1 MFGTLAQ
8 FKGAASVEKQW
19 TSKCSIRFQ
28 VRLPSS
34 KGFSNFY
41 LWSKLEKNW
50 TVPIFK
56 VYFHRVGTS
65 TFTSTYLINPNQ
77 VDAFDVKPGALS
89 IMTAG
94 SVQILESKF
103 STGKCLQCCE
113 DPFRTGKS
121 TFSKCKNGQC
131 IKSSLFCDGYENC
144 EDGSDEGG
152 YDIDIAT

>member
-1 MFGTLAQ
+1 MHRINLKTPLSATVFENGCLELWHNSRGQLALRNNGLQ
-8 FKGAASVEKQW
+8 SARSDFKSG
-19 TSKCSIRFQ
+19 
-28 VRLPSS
+28 
-34 KGFSNFY
+34 Y
-41 LWSKLEKNW
+41 
-50 TVPIFK
+50 
-56 VYFHRVGTS
+56 H
-65 TFTSTYLINPNQ
+65 Q

-131 IKSSLFCDGYENC
+131 IKSELFCNGYKNC

-152 YDIDIAT
+152 YEFFKNVYRYRVVKSERPWFKVSGPPEI

>member
-1 MFGTLAQ
+1 M
-8 FKGAASVEKQW
+8 
-19 TSKCSIRFQ
+19 
-28 VRLPSS
+28 
-34 KGFSNFY
+34 
-41 LWSKLEKNW
+41 
-50 TVPIFK
+50 
-56 VYFHRVGTS
+56 
-65 TFTSTYLINPNQ
+65 INPYQ

-131 IKSSLFCDGYENC
+131 IKSDLFCDGYKNC

-152 YDIDIAT
+152 YDIGKGGSLLVD

>member
-1 MFGTLAQ
+1 MLDPILSQAIT
-8 FKGAASVEKQW
+8 KSR
-19 TSKCSIRFQ
+19 I
-28 VRLPSS
+28 
-34 KGFSNFY
+34 SNV
-41 LWSKLEKNW
+41 SRR
-50 TVPIFK
+50 TVPFN
-56 VYFHRVGTS
+56 
-65 TFTSTYLINPNQ
+65 FTNELLLFIHGSLINPYQ

-131 IKSSLFCDGYENC
+131 IKSELFCDGYKNC

-152 YDIDIAT
+152 YDIGKGGLLLVD